1 MKSRIVN
8 IIGILFILAGIGVA
22 LYPKFS
28 AMQAQRDSDALLQEA
43 YEEMDANCDDPD
55 LVAVD
60 GTSYKNNAVAS
71 NEYSNL
77 TLEMGNEPTSSM
89 SVDEKRNQLIKS
101 QKVYGIIEIPAID
114 VNFVMVVGTESNNLR
129 CAIGHMIGTAHLG
142 QKGNCVLAG
151 HRGGIYGTFFKN
163 IDKLQDGDEVKVINM
178 KKETFVYEVYDQFV
192 VQPDDMSVTADIP
205 DEKTLTLISCEDNGA
220 TRLIVRCR
228 IQE

>member
-1 MKSRIVN
+1 MKRKIIN

-28 AMQAQRDSDALLQEA
+28 QMQAQKDSDALLQEA
-43 YEEMDANCDDPD
+43 YEEMDANCNDPD

-60 GTSYKNNAVAS
+60 GASNKNNAVAF

-77 TLEMGNEPTSSM
+77 TLETDNEPDSSM
-89 SVDEKRNQLIKS
+89 STEEKRNQLIKS

-114 VNFVMVVGTESNNLR
+114 VNFVMVVGTENSNLR

-151 HRGGIYGTFFKN
+151 HRGGIYGTFFQN
-163 IDKLQDGDEVKVINM
+163 IDKLQNGDEVKVINM
-178 KKETFVYEVYDQFV
+178 KKETYVYQVYDQFV
-192 VQPDDMSVTADIP
+192 VQPEDMSVTEDIKE
-205 DEKTLTLISCEDNGA
+205 EKTLTLISCEDDGA